1 MINAIPWWMK
11 IGLKTVWSRLPVD
24 YSFWKKLGLFR
35 HGLMDKPDY
44 VNKVFSMHWN
54 RADFARKGSGC
65 HAMELGCG
73 DSLASCQVAK
83 AFGVEKY
90 YMVDAGAFASM
101 DLNLYKSLAR
111 KLRFTGVGV
120 PDIDGCESVPDMLQ
134 RLNAEYLTSGL
145 KSLRTIPS
153 KSLDFIWSQAVLEHV
168 RRSEF
173 PDTMKELRRIL
184 RDDGV
189 ASHRVDLRD
198 HLGGALNNLRFPEK
212 VWESSFMSSSGFYTN
227 RIQFSQMLRHMRNAG
242 FDVQVIN
249 VTRWDRLPTPREKL
263 ALEFRSLPEEDLLVS
278 GFDVI
283 LRAV

>member
-54 RADFARKGSGC
+54 RVQFARKGGGC
-65 HAMELGCG
+65 SAMELGCG

-90 YMVDAGAFASM
+90 TMVDAGPFASM
-101 DLNLYKSLAR
+101 DMALYKSVAR
-111 KLRFTGVGV
+111 KLRFNGVAV
-120 PDIDGCESVPDMLQ
+120 PEIDECGSVPEMLQ
-134 RLNAEYLTSGL
+134 RLNAEYLTAGL
-145 KSLRTIPS
+145 KSLRAIPA
-153 KSLDFIWSQAVLEHV
+153 KSVDFIWSQAVLEHV
-168 RRSEF
+168 RRAEF
-173 PDTMKELRRIL
+173 FDTMKELRRIM

-212 VWESSFMSSSGFYTN
+212 AWESPFMSSSGFYTN
-227 RIQFSQMLRHMRNAG
+227 RIQFSEMLHQMRNAG
-242 FDVQVIN
+242 FDAEVIG

-263 ALEFRSLPEEDLLVS
+263 AREFRAVPEEDLLVN

-283 LRAV
+283 LRPA